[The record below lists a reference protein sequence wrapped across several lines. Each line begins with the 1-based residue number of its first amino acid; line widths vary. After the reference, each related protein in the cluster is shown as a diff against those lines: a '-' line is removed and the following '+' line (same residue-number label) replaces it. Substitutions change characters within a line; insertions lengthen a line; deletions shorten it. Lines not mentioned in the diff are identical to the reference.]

1 MKRTIWL
8 AAGFGLGV
16 YAGERMRRT
25 VVKLTPETFGDRMRE
40 LVSDAVAAGKTE
52 MDARARSLRETFA
65 APDRSRSTSRSPAR
79 GVSGVR
85 AVSGA
90 GRTGGRAERPGR

>member
-25 VVKLTPETFGDRMRE
+25 VVKLTPDTFGERLRE
-40 LVSDAVAAGKTE
+40 LVTDAIDAGKTE
-52 MDARARSLRETFA
+52 MHARERTLREAFA
-65 APDRSRSTSRSPAR
+65 APDRSGAALRSSAVPVGRPERNAVGR
-79 GVSGVR
+79 PSG
-85 AVSGA
+85 GA
-90 GRTGGRAERPGR
+90 TRTGR

>member
-40 LVSDAVAAGKTE
+40 LVSDAIAAGRTE
-52 MDARARSLRETFA
+52 MDARERSLRETFA
-65 APDRSRSTSRSPAR
+65 APDRARSGSRSP
-79 GVSGVR
+79 SR
-85 AVSGA
+85 ALAA
-90 GRTGGRAERPGR
+90 GRPAPWAAGRAERTGQ

>member
-25 VVKLTPETFGDRMRE
+25 VVKLTPDTFGERFRE
-40 LVSDAVAAGKTE
+40 LVTDAIDAGKTE
-52 MDARARSLRETFA
+52 MHARERTLRETFA
-65 APDRSRSTSRSPAR
+65 APDRSPAGSRRSGDHPPLR
-79 GVSGVR
+79 
-85 AVSGA
+85 
-90 GRTGGRAERPGR
+90 